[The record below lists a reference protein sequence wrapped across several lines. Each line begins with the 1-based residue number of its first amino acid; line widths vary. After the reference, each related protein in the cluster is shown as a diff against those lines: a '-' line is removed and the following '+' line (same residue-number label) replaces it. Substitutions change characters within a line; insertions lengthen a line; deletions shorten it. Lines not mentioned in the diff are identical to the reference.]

1 MSDFRDPGPGPA
13 PAEAL
18 ARLAEVVEG
27 ASPSV
32 NDQYGVKAPSNGVPA
47 AAGQVVG
54 AAIYRG
60 YEAARVEAETAGKRL
75 LAALEQLEAEA
86 KTMAEDYGV
95 EVHNTMDR
103 VRADVERALE
113 QIQAHMTS
121 LRERGEQAL
130 TFIQSEASRVTSMAA
145 EMRDLVDRHG
155 A

>member
-1 MSDFRDPGPGPA
+1 MVTDPGPGPA
-13 PAEAL
+13 TAEAL

-27 ASPSV
+27 STPE
-32 NDQYGVKAPSNGVPA
+32 QYGVKAPPTNGPTA

-60 YEAARVEAETAGKRL
+60 YEAARAEAETAGKRL
-75 LAALEQLEAEA
+75 MEALEQLESEA

-95 EVHNTMDR
+95 KVMHTMSS
-103 VRADVERALE
+103 VRSDVEYALS
-113 QIQAHMTS
+113 QIQVHMTS

-145 EMRDLVDRHG
+145 EMRDLVNRHG
-155 A
+155 GGKP